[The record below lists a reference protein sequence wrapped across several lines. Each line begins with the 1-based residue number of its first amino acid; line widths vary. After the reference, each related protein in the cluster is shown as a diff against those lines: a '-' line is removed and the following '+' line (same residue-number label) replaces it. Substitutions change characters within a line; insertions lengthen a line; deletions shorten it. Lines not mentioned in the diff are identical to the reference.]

1 VTADAETA
9 PTDKDGPASRGGTS
23 QDSAGHGR
31 ASAAASRGS
40 KRRHEGRNTDP
51 RSWRGVAAETA
62 DELSAPIEALLRK
75 RSRRLL
81 GDLLRPHRKA
91 VALTAAAIV
100 VASLASLTGPWLIG
114 IAIDNGIPPLVRAGD
129 AVPLLRIAAAFA
141 AAVLVQAAATR
152 TFVTL
157 TGRFGQ
163 AVVLELRRRLFT
175 HVLRLPVSFHE
186 SYTSGRV
193 ISRQTS
199 DIEAISDLFDEG
211 LDGLITAV
219 LSCVLVGTGMLL
231 LDWPLALVVLSGFI
245 PLTWLSVWFR
255 KRSAVAY
262 RWIREA
268 NALLIVHFVE
278 TFGGLRAVQA
288 FRREKRNSEIFD
300 ALTDDYAR
308 ASKRSSQINAIFAP
322 GIAMIGNVITGV
334 VLCYGGLRVLDGDIK
349 IGVLASFLLYL
360 QRFFEPLQDVSQFYN
375 TFQSAASALE
385 KISGLLEEEPSVPE
399 PPVPASP
406 VPASPVPA
414 NTAPPALPAP
424 LPATGRGRRVR
435 FDSVRFGYR
444 EAVVLPQLDLDIPA
458 GQTVALVGETG
469 AGKTTVARLLARFY
483 DPDAG
488 RVLLDGVDLRSLPDA
503 ELRREI
509 VLITQESFLFEGT
522 VAENIRLGH
531 PSASDQEVEAAARAV
546 GAHQFISSLPGGYAT
561 KVGKRGGKLSAGQR
575 QLLSFCRA
583 FIAAPSVLVLD
594 EATALLDIPSER
606 LVQSALRTV
615 LAGRTALIIAHR
627 LSTVAIADRV
637 LVLRS
642 GRVIEDGTPAELMG
656 GTGEYADLHARWAA
670 SLA

>member
-1 VTADAETA
+1 VTVTA
-9 PTDKDGPASRGGTS
+9 
-23 QDSAGHGR
+23 
-31 ASAAASRGS
+31 
-40 KRRHEGRNTDP
+40 
-51 RSWRGVAAETA
+51 WRGVATETA
-62 DELSAPIEALLRK
+62 EELSAPIEALLRK

-81 GDLLRPHRKA
+81 ADLLRPHRRA
-91 VALTAAAIV
+91 VTLTAAAIIV
-100 VASLASLTGPWLIG
+100 SSVASLAGPWLIG
-114 IAIDNGIPPLVRAGD
+114 VAIDNGIPPLVRTGD
-129 AVPLLRIAAAFA
+129 PVPLLRIAAVFGATVA
-141 AAVLVQAAATR
+141 VQAAATR
-152 TFVTL
+152 TFVVL

-163 AVVLELRRRLFT
+163 GVVLELRRRLFA

-219 LSCVLVGTGMLL
+219 LSCLLVGTGMLL
-231 LDWPLALVVLSGFI
+231 LDWPLGLVVLSGFI

-255 KRSAVAY
+255 RRSAVAY

-268 NALLIVHFVE
+268 NALVIVHFVE

-288 FRREKRNSEIFD
+288 FRRERRNAEIFD
-300 ALTDDYAR
+300 ALSGDYAGATKR
-308 ASKRSSQINAIFAP
+308 ASQINAIFAP
-322 GIAMIGNVITGV
+322 GVAMIGNVITGV
-334 VLCYGGLRVLDGDIK
+334 VLCYGGLRVLDGDIQ

-360 QRFFEPLQDVSQFYN
+360 QRFFDPLQDVSQFYN

-385 KISGLLEEEPSVPE
+385 KISGVLEEEPSVAE
-399 PPVPASP
+399 
-406 VPASPVPA
+406 
-414 NTAPPALPAP
+414 PALPTSP
-424 LPATGRGRRVR
+424 LSVTGSGRRVQ
-435 FDSVRFGYR
+435 FAGVRFGYR
-444 EAVVLPQLDLDIPA
+444 AAVVLPGLDLDIPA

-469 AGKTTVARLLARFY
+469 AGKTTLARLLARFY
-483 DPDAG
+483 DPDTG
-488 RVLLDGVDLRSLPDA
+488 QVLLDGVDLRSLSDDA
-503 ELRREI
+503 LRREV

-522 VAENIRLGH
+522 VAENIRLGR
-531 PSASDQEVEAAARAV
+531 PDASDAEVAAAARAI
-546 GAHQFISSLPGGYAT
+546 GAHGFIASLPDGYAT

-637 LVLRS
+637 LVLRA
-642 GRVIEDGTPAELMG
+642 GRIIEDGSPAELMG
-656 GTGEYADLHARWAA
+656 STGEYADLHTRWAA

>member
-1 VTADAETA
+1 MTTADTGTA
-9 PTDKDGPASRGGTS
+9 PADQSAAGGADGRGRENR
-23 QDSAGHGR
+23 GR
-31 ASAAASRGS
+31 AAQ
-40 KRRHEGRNTDP
+40 
-51 RSWRGVAAETA
+51 SWRGIAAETA

-81 GDLLRPHRKA
+81 ADLLRPHRRA
-91 VALTAAAIV
+91 VALTAAAII
-100 VASLASLTGPWLIG
+100 VASLASLAGPWLIG
-114 IAIDNGIPPLVRAGD
+114 VAIDSGIPPLVATGNP
-129 AVPLLRIAAAFA
+129 APLLRIAAVFA
-141 AAVLVQAAATR
+141 ATVLVQAAATR
-152 TFVTL
+152 VFVTL

-163 AVVLELRRRLFT
+163 AVVLELRRRLFA
-175 HVLRLPVSFHE
+175 HMLRLPVSFHE

-199 DIEAISDLFDEG
+199 DVDAISDLFDEG

-231 LDWPLALVVLSGFI
+231 LDWPLALVVLSGFL
-245 PLTWLSVWFR
+245 PLTWLSAWFR
-255 KRSAVAY
+255 RRSAVTY

-268 NALLIVHFVE
+268 NALVIVHFVE

-288 FRREKRNSEIFD
+288 FRREKRNAEIFD
-300 ALTDDYAR
+300 ALSDDYAR
-308 ASKRSSQINAIFAP
+308 ASKRSAQINAIFAP

-334 VLCYGGLRVLDGDIK
+334 VLCYGGLRVLDGDIR

-360 QRFFEPLQDVSQFYN
+360 QRFFDPLQDVSQFYN

-385 KISGLLEEEPSVPE
+385 KISGVLEEEPSVAEPVLPE
-399 PPVPASP
+399 
-406 VPASPVPA
+406 
-414 NTAPPALPAP
+414 ALPAP
-424 LPATGRGRRVR
+424 PSATRSGRRVQ
-435 FDSVRFGYR
+435 FSGVRFGYR
-444 EAVVLPQLDLDIPA
+444 AAVVLPGLELDIPA

-483 DPDAG
+483 DPNAG
-488 RVLLDGVDLRSLPDA
+488 QVLLDGVDLRSLSDA
-503 ELRREI
+503 ALRREV

-522 VAENIRLGH
+522 VAENIRLGR
-531 PSASDQEVEAAARAV
+531 PAASDAEVEAAARAI
-546 GAHQFISSLPGGYAT
+546 GAHGFISALPDGYAT

-642 GRVIEDGTPAELMG
+642 GRVIEDGSPAELMG

>member
-1 VTADAETA
+1 MTADTGTA
-9 PTDKDGPASRGGTS
+9 PTDADDT
-23 QDSAGHGR
+23 
-31 ASAAASRGS
+31 
-40 KRRHEGRNTDP
+40 GRNGKGHDTSRNPAVRTDGRRRRDARDTGA

-62 DELSAPIEALLRK
+62 DEISAPIEALLRK

-81 GDLLRPHRKA
+81 ADLLRPHRKA
-91 VALTAAAIV
+91 VALTAAAIII
-100 VASLASLTGPWLIG
+100 ASLTSLAGPWLIG
-114 IAIDNGIPPLVRAGD
+114 VAIDNGIPPLVKTGD
-129 AVPLLRIAAAFA
+129 AAPLLRIAAVFA
-141 AAVLVQAAATR
+141 ATILVQATATR
-152 TFVTL
+152 TFVTI

-163 AVVLELRRRLFT
+163 AVVLELRRRLFA
-175 HVLRLPVSFHE
+175 HLLRLPVSFHE

-199 DIEAISDLFDEG
+199 DVEAISDLFDEG

-219 LSCVLVGTGMLL
+219 LSCLLVGTGMLL

-245 PLTWLSVWFR
+245 PLAWLSVWFR

-268 NALLIVHFVE
+268 NALVIVHFVE

-322 GIAMIGNVITGV
+322 GIAMVGNVITGV
-334 VLCYGGLRVLDGDIK
+334 VLCYGGLRVLDGDIQ

-360 QRFFEPLQDVSQFYN
+360 QRFFDPLQDVSQFYN

-385 KISGLLEEEPSVPE
+385 KISGVLEEEPSVAE
-399 PPVPASP
+399 PPVLAGPVLAGA
-406 VPASPVPA
+406 VPA
-414 NTAPPALPAP
+414 ALPLP
-424 LPATGRGRRVR
+424 LSATGSGRRVR
-435 FDSVRFGYR
+435 FESVRFGYR
-444 EAVVLPQLDLDIPA
+444 KAVVLPELDLDIPA

-488 RVLLDGVDLRSLPDA
+488 RVLLDDADLRSLSDA
-503 ELRREI
+503 ALRREV

-522 VAENIRLGH
+522 VAENIRLGR
-531 PSASDQEVEAAARAV
+531 PAASEEEIEAAARAI
-546 GAHQFISSLPGGYAT
+546 GAHAFITALPDGYAT

-642 GRVIEDGTPAELMG
+642 GRVIEDGTPEELMA